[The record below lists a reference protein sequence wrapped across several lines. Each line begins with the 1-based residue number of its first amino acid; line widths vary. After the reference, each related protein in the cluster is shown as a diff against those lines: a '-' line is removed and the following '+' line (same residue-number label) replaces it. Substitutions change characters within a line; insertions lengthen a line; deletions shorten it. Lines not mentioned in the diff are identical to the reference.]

1 MSELAPVRHVCGISG
16 GKDSAALAIYLK
28 DVRKLANVEYFFSD
42 TGKELPEVYD
52 FLDRMEAYLGQE
64 IVRIGA
70 NKTFEH
76 FLKLYGNFLPSPRQ
90 RWCTRELKIKPFEK
104 WIGDAPAIS
113 YVAIRADEPA
123 REGYIS
129 TKPNIKAVLPF
140 REDGI
145 TKADVFRILEES
157 VGVPSYYSWRSRSGC
172 YFCFFQRRGEWQNLK
187 RVHPDLFEAAK
198 EFEKTDPATGKT
210 YTWIQGLPLADLEQQ
225 VRPPFSGSF
234 GQDGARTWQDEIIEG
249 PIRSEV
255 ANVENDTMDEAAGCL
270 ICHL

>member
-1 MSELAPVRHVCGISG
+1 MAELTSVRHVCGISG

-28 DVRKLANVEYFFSD
+28 EVRKIANVEYFFSD

-76 FLKLYGNFLPSPRQ
+76 FLKLYGNYLPSPKQ
-90 RWCTRELKIKPFEK
+90 RWCTRELKIKPFEQ

-113 YVAIRADEPA
+113 YIAIRADEPA

-129 TKPNIKAVLPF
+129 TKPNIQAVLPF

-172 YFCFFQRRGEWQNLK
+172 YFCFFQRRSEWQNLK

-198 EFEKTDPATGKT
+198 EFEKPDPQTGKT
-210 YTWIQGLPLADLEQQ
+210 FTWIQGVPLSELEKQEM
-225 VRPPFSGSF
+225 RPFTGGI
-234 GQDGARTWQDEIIEG
+234 GQIAKRTWQEEMVAG
-249 PIRSEV
+249 PHQ
-255 ANVENDTMDEAAGCL
+255 AGNDNVPDVMDDAEGCL

>member
-1 MSELAPVRHVCGISG
+1 VSDATAVRHVCGISG

-28 DVRKLANVEYFFSD
+28 DVRKIANVEYFFSD

-104 WIGDAPAIS
+104 WIGESPAIS

-129 TKPNIKAVLPF
+129 TKPNIRAVLPF

-145 TKADVFRILEES
+145 TKVDVFRILEES
-157 VGVPSYYSWRSRSGC
+157 VGVPSYYNWRSRSGC
-172 YFCFFQRRGEWQNLK
+172 YFCFFQQRAEWQNLK
-187 RVHPDLFEAAK
+187 QVHPELFEAAK
-198 EFEKTDPATGKT
+198 EFEKTDPLTGKS
-210 YTWIQGLPLADLEQQ
+210 YTWIQGLPLEDLEKQERRPFVGSPGRSG
-225 VRPPFSGSF
+225 VRV
-234 GQDGARTWQDEIIEG
+234 WQDEIIGAPHAPALNAE
-249 PIRSEV
+249 P
-255 ANVENDTMDEAAGCL
+255 DEASTEEGCL

>member
-1 MSELAPVRHVCGISG
+1 MSELAPIRHVCGISG

-28 DVRKLANVEYFFSD
+28 DSRKLTNVEYFFSD

-52 FLDRMEAYLGQE
+52 FLDKMEAHLGQE

-76 FLKLYGNFLPSPRQ
+76 FLKLYGNYLPSPRQ
-90 RWCTRELKIKPFEK
+90 RWCTRELKIRPFEK
-104 WIGDAPAIS
+104 WIGDTPAIT

-129 TKPNIKAVLPF
+129 TKPNIQAVFPF

-145 TKADVFRILEES
+145 TKADVFRILDES

-198 EFEKTDPATGKT
+198 EFEKTDPITGRT
-210 YTWIQGLPLADLEQQ
+210 YTWINGLPLAELEQQ
-225 VRPPFSGSF
+225 ERPPFVGSI
-234 GQDGARTWQDEIIEG
+234 GKGGRRTWQDQLADG
-249 PIRSEV
+249 TVRPTGANSEF
-255 ANVENDTMDEAAGCL
+255 DELDDAEGCL